1 MGGKSICKFS
11 HKTKERLSLK
21 LGILSQDI
29 RLYSTS
35 RLYESAKNRGHD
47 TEVVSYLRCY
57 MNIAKAK
64 PRIFFQGRQMNFDV
78 VIPRIAATWT
88 FYGAAVVRQFELMGA
103 LSANSSASI
112 SRSRDKL
119 RALQLIGNS
128 GVEMPV
134 TGYVHLSRDIESVLK
149 SVGQPPYVI
158 KLLEGTQGRGVV
170 LTETMEAAI
179 SAIETMKKIDAN
191 ILIQEFVSE
200 SRGEDIRAIVV
211 GDKVVA
217 SMKRKAK
224 PGEFRSNVH
233 LGGTVENYDL
243 NEQEEESAIKAAK
256 VLGLSVAGVDLIQSN
271 RGPLVLEVNSSPG
284 LEGIEK
290 ASGVDVADKII
301 EYLED
306 EHTNRDKSKPIDI

>member
-1 MGGKSICKFS
+1 M
-11 HKTKERLSLK
+11 K

-149 SVGQPPYVI
+149 TVGEPPYVI

-191 ILIQEFVSE
+191 ILIQEFISE

-233 LGGTVENYDL
+233 LGGTVENYEL
-243 NEQEEESAIKAAK
+243 NDQEEESAIKAAK

-284 LEGIEK
+284 LEELK
-290 ASGVDVADKII
+290 KPVGVDVADKII

>member
-1 MGGKSICKFS
+1 
-11 HKTKERLSLK
+11 
-21 LGILSQDI
+21 
-29 RLYSTS
+29 
-35 RLYESAKNRGHD
+35 
-47 TEVVSYLRCY
+47 
-57 MNIAKAK
+57 
-64 PRIFFQGRQMNFDV
+64 V

-149 SVGQPPYVI
+149 TVGEPPYVI

-191 ILIQEFVSE
+191 ILIQEFISE

-233 LGGTVENYDL
+233 LGGTVENYEL
-243 NEQEEESAIKAAK
+243 NEQEEKSAIKAAK

-306 EHTNRDKSKPIDI
+306 QHTNRDKSKPIDI

>member
-1 MGGKSICKFS
+1 M
-11 HKTKERLSLK
+11 R

-29 RLYSTS
+29 SLYSTN
-35 RLYESAKNRGHD
+35 RLYESAKNRGHETD
-47 TEVVSYLRCY
+47 VVSYLRCY
-57 MNIAKAK
+57 MNIAKAN
-64 PRIFFQGRQMNFDV
+64 PRVFFKGRELSYDV

-134 TGYVHLSRDIESVLK
+134 TGYVHLSRDIESVLMT
-149 SVGQPPYVI
+149 VGRPPYVI

-170 LTETMEAAI
+170 LTETMEAAV

-191 ILIQEFVSE
+191 ILIQEFISE
-200 SRGEDIRAIVV
+200 AKGEDIRAIVV
-211 GDKVVA
+211 GDNVVA

-233 LGGTVENYDL
+233 LGGSVEGYKL
-243 NEQEEESAIKAAK
+243 TEEEEISAIKAAK
-256 VLGLSVAGVDLIQSN
+256 VLGLSVAGVDLIQSS
-271 RGPLVLEVNSSPG
+271 RGPLILEVNSSPG
-284 LEGIEK
+284 LEGIER
-290 ASGVDVADKII
+290 ASGIDVAGKIVD
-301 EYLED
+301 YLEYR
-306 EHTNRDKSKPIDI
+306 HLHRDKSAPIDI

>member
-1 MGGKSICKFS
+1 M
-11 HKTKERLSLK
+11 K

-29 RLYSTS
+29 NLYSTS
-35 RLYESAKNRGHD
+35 RLYKTAKKRGHD
-47 TEVVSYLRCY
+47 TQVVSYLRCY
-57 MNIAKAK
+57 MNIAKAN
-64 PRIFFQGRQMNFDV
+64 PRIFFKSDELSFDS
-78 VIPRIAATWT
+78 VIPRIASTWT
-88 FYGAAVVRQFELMGA
+88 FYGAAVVRQFELMGS

-134 TGYVHLSRDIESVLK
+134 TGYVHFSRDIESVLNT
-149 SVGQPPYVI
+149 VGKPPFVI

-170 LTETMEAAI
+170 LTQTMDAAI

-191 ILIQEFVSE
+191 ILIQEFIKE
-200 SRGEDIRAIVV
+200 AEGEDIRAIVV

-233 LGGTVENYDL
+233 LGGSVINYVMTD
-243 NEQEEESAIKAAK
+243 EEKDSAVRSAK
-256 VLGLSVAGVDLIQSN
+256 VLGLHVAGVDLIQSN

-284 LEGIEK
+284 LEGIER
-290 ASGVDVADKII
+290 ASGIDVAEKII
-301 EYLED
+301 EYLEY
-306 EHTNRDKSKPIDI
+306 ETQNRDTSRPIDI

>member
-1 MGGKSICKFS
+1 M
-11 HKTKERLSLK
+11 K

-29 RLYSTS
+29 KLYSTS
-35 RLYESAKNRGHD
+35 RLNESAKKRGHE

-64 PRIFFQGRQMNFDV
+64 PRVFFQGREINYDV

-88 FYGAAVVRQFELMGA
+88 FYGAAVVRQFELMGS

-128 GVEMPV
+128 GVEMPI
-134 TGYVHLSRDIESVLK
+134 TGYVHLSRDIESVLNT
-149 SVGQPPYVI
+149 VGEPPFVI

-170 LTETMEAAI
+170 LTETMGAAI

-191 ILIQEFVSE
+191 ILIQEFISE
-200 SRGEDIRAIVV
+200 ANGEDIRAIVV
-211 GDKVVA
+211 GDEVVA
-217 SMKRKAK
+217 SMKRIAK

-233 LGGTVENYDL
+233 VGGRVEDYKLTD
-243 NEQEEESAIKAAK
+243 QEKESAIRAAK
-256 VLGLSVAGVDLIQSN
+256 GLGLAGAGVDLIRSG

-284 LEGIEK
+284 LEGIER
-290 ASGVDVADKII
+290 ASGIDVADKII
-301 EYLED
+301 EYLEQQ
-306 EHTNRDKSKPIDI
+306 HVTRDKSKPIDI

>member
-1 MGGKSICKFS
+1 M
-11 HKTKERLSLK
+11 K

-149 SVGQPPYVI
+149 TVGQPPYVI

-191 ILIQEFVSE
+191 ILIQEFISE
-200 SRGEDIRAIVV
+200 SKGEDIRAIVV

-233 LGGTVENYDL
+233 LGGSVENYELNDL
-243 NEQEEESAIKAAK
+243 EKENAVKAAK

-290 ASGVDVADKII
+290 ASGIDVADKII
-301 EYLED
+301 VYLED
-306 EHTNRDKSKPIDI
+306 EYGNRDRAKPIDI

>member
-1 MGGKSICKFS
+1 M
-11 HKTKERLSLK
+11 R

-29 RLYSTS
+29 SLYSTS
-35 RLYESAKNRGHD
+35 RLFESAKNRGHE

-57 MNIAKAK
+57 MNIAKAN
-64 PRIFFQGRQMNFDV
+64 PRVFFKGREINYDV

-88 FYGAAVVRQFELMGA
+88 FYGASVVRQFELMGA

-128 GVEMPV
+128 GVEMPI
-134 TGYVHLSRDIESVLK
+134 TGYVHLSRDIESVLMT
-149 SVGQPPYVI
+149 VGKPPYVI

-170 LTETMEAAI
+170 LTETMEAAV

-191 ILIQEFVSE
+191 ILIQEFISE
-200 SRGEDIRAIVV
+200 ANGEDIRAIVV

-233 LGGTVENYDL
+233 LGGSVEGYKLTED
-243 NEQEEESAIKAAK
+243 EEKSAIKAAK
-256 VLGLSVAGVDLIQSN
+256 VLGLSVAGVDLIQSQ
-271 RGPLVLEVNSSPG
+271 RGPLILEVNSSPG
-284 LEGIEK
+284 LEGIER
-290 ASGVDVADKII
+290 ASGIDVAGKII
-301 EYLED
+301 DYLEFK
-306 EHTNRDKSKPIDI
+306 HLNKDKSAPIDI

>member
-1 MGGKSICKFS
+1 M
-11 HKTKERLSLK
+11 K

-29 RLYSTS
+29 KLYSTS
-35 RLYESAKNRGHD
+35 RLYETAIKRGHD
-47 TEVVSYLRCY
+47 TQVVSYLRCY

-64 PRIFFQGRQMNFDV
+64 PRIFFRGDELSFDS

-103 LSANSSASI
+103 FSANSSASI

-134 TGYVHLSRDIESVLK
+134 TGYVHFPRDIESVLNT
-149 SVGQPPYVI
+149 VGEPPFVI

-170 LTETMEAAI
+170 LTETMDAAI
-179 SAIETMKKIDAN
+179 SAIETMKNIDAN
-191 ILIQEFVSE
+191 ILIQEFIKE
-200 SRGEDIRAIVV
+200 SAGEDIRAIVV

-233 LGGTVENYDL
+233 LGGSVSNY
-243 NEQEEESAIKAAK
+243 EMTEEEKNEPQILKADRIRRIA
-256 VLGLSVAGVDLIQSN
+256 
-271 RGPLVLEVNSSPG
+271 RG
-284 LEGIEK
+284 
-290 ASGVDVADKII
+290 SGVKEKNVRELLAQW
-301 EYLED
+301 
-306 EHTNRDKSKPIDI
+306 NRSRKMMKGIKGNRKLRRQMKGMMGDMDDMDMPM

>member
-1 MGGKSICKFS
+1 M
-11 HKTKERLSLK
+11 K

-119 RALQLIGNS
+119 RTLQLIGNS

-134 TGYVHLSRDIESVLK
+134 TGYVHLSRDIESVLNT
-149 SVGQPPYVI
+149 VGQPPYVI

-191 ILIQEFVSE
+191 ILIQEFISE
-200 SRGEDIRAIVV
+200 SKGEDIRAIVV

-233 LGGTVENYDL
+233 LGGSVENYELNDL
-243 NEQEEESAIKAAK
+243 EKENAVKAAK
-256 VLGLSVAGVDLIQSN
+256 VLGLSVAGFDLIQSN

-290 ASGVDVADKII
+290 ASGIDVADKII

-306 EHTNRDKSKPIDI
+306 EYGNRDRSKPIDI

>member
-1 MGGKSICKFS
+1 M
-11 HKTKERLSLK
+11 K

-134 TGYVHLSRDIESVLK
+134 TGYVHLSRDIESVLNT
-149 SVGQPPYVI
+149 VGQPPYVI

-191 ILIQEFVSE
+191 ILIQEFISE
-200 SRGEDIRAIVV
+200 SKGEDIRAIVV

-233 LGGTVENYDL
+233 LGGSVENY
-243 NEQEEESAIKAAK
+243 
-256 VLGLSVAGVDLIQSN
+256 
-271 RGPLVLEVNSSPG
+271 
-284 LEGIEK
+284 
-290 ASGVDVADKII
+290 
-301 EYLED
+301 
-306 EHTNRDKSKPIDI
+306 

>member
-1 MGGKSICKFS
+1 M
-11 HKTKERLSLK
+11 K

-35 RLYESAKNRGHD
+35 RLYESAKNRGHE

-88 FYGAAVVRQFELMGA
+88 FYGAAVVRQFELMGS

-149 SVGQPPYVI
+149 TVGQPPYVI

-191 ILIQEFVSE
+191 ILIQEFVNE
-200 SRGEDIRAIVV
+200 SKGEDIRAIVV

-233 LGGTVENYDL
+233 LGGSVEKYEL

-290 ASGVDVADKII
+290 ASGVNVADKII
-301 EYLED
+301 EYLEF
-306 EHTNRDKSKPIDI
+306 EHSNRDKTKPIDI

>member
-1 MGGKSICKFS
+1 MN
-11 HKTKERLSLK
+11 

-29 RLYSTS
+29 NLYSTS
-35 RLYESAKNRGHD
+35 RLYETAKNRGHNV
-47 TEVVSYLRCY
+47 EVVSYLRCY
-57 MNIAKAK
+57 MNIAKAN
-64 PRIFFQGRQMNFDV
+64 PRIFFRGTELNFDV
-78 VIPRIAATWT
+78 VVPRIAATWT

-128 GVEMPV
+128 GVEMPI
-134 TGYVHLSRDIESVLK
+134 TGYVHLSRDIESVLNT
-149 SVGQPPYVI
+149 VGNPPYVI

-191 ILIQEFVSE
+191 ILIQEFISE
-200 SRGEDIRAIVV
+200 ANGQDIRAIVV

-217 SMKRKAK
+217 SMKRIAR

-233 LGGTVENYDL
+233 LGGSVENYTL
-243 NEQEEESAIKAAK
+243 NEEETKSAVKAAK

-271 RGPLVLEVNSSPG
+271 RGSLVLEVNSSPG

-290 ASGVDVADKII
+290 ASGVDVADEII
-301 EYLED
+301 KYLED
-306 EHTNRDKSKPIDI
+306 KHLNRDKSKPIDI

>member
-1 MGGKSICKFS
+1 M
-11 HKTKERLSLK
+11 K

-35 RLYESAKNRGHD
+35 RLYESARNRGHD

-134 TGYVHLSRDIESVLK
+134 TGYVHLSRDIESVLNT
-149 SVGQPPYVI
+149 VGQPPYVI

-191 ILIQEFVSE
+191 ILIQEFISE
-200 SRGEDIRAIVV
+200 SKGEDIRAIVV

-233 LGGTVENYDL
+233 LGGSVENYELNDL
-243 NEQEEESAIKAAK
+243 EKENAVKAAK

-290 ASGVDVADKII
+290 ASGIDVADKII

-306 EHTNRDKSKPIDI
+306 EYGNRDRSKPIDI

>member
-1 MGGKSICKFS
+1 M
-11 HKTKERLSLK
+11 K

-35 RLYESAKNRGHD
+35 RLFKTAKKRGHD

-64 PRIFFQGRQMNFDV
+64 PRIFFQGREINFDV

-128 GVEMPV
+128 GVEMPI
-134 TGYVHLSRDIESVLK
+134 TGYVHLSRDIESVLRT
-149 SVGQPPYVI
+149 VGTPPYVI

-191 ILIQEFVSE
+191 ILIQEFISE
-200 SRGEDIRAIVV
+200 SSGQDIRAIVV

-217 SMKRKAK
+217 SMKRIAK

-233 LGGTVENYDL
+233 LGGRVEDYKL
-243 NEQEEESAIKAAK
+243 NSQEEESAIKAAK

-290 ASGVDVADKII
+290 ATGIDVADEII
-301 EYLED
+301 KYLE
-306 EHTNRDKSKPIDI
+306 EQHANRDKSKPIDI

>member
-1 MGGKSICKFS
+1 M
-11 HKTKERLSLK
+11 K

-134 TGYVHLSRDIESVLK
+134 TGYVHLSRDIESVLNT
-149 SVGQPPYVI
+149 VGQPPYVI

-191 ILIQEFVSE
+191 ILIQEFISE
-200 SRGEDIRAIVV
+200 SKGEDIRAIVV
-211 GDKVVA
+211 GDRVVA

-233 LGGTVENYDL
+233 LGGSVENYELNDL
-243 NEQEEESAIKAAK
+243 EKENAVKAAK

-290 ASGVDVADKII
+290 ASGIDVADKII

-306 EHTNRDKSKPIDI
+306 EYGNRDRSKPIDI

>member
-1 MGGKSICKFS
+1 M
-11 HKTKERLSLK
+11 K

-134 TGYVHLSRDIESVLK
+134 TGYVHLSRDIESVLNT
-149 SVGQPPYVI
+149 VGQPPYVI

-191 ILIQEFVSE
+191 ILIQEFISE
-200 SRGEDIRAIVV
+200 SKGEDIRAIVV

-233 LGGTVENYDL
+233 LGGSVENYELNDL
-243 NEQEEESAIKAAK
+243 EKENAVKAAK

-290 ASGVDVADKII
+290 ASGIDVADKII

-306 EHTNRDKSKPIDI
+306 EYANRDRSKPIDI

>member
-1 MGGKSICKFS
+1 M
-11 HKTKERLSLK
+11 R

-29 RLYSTS
+29 SLYSTS
-35 RLYESAKNRGHD
+35 RLFESAKNRGHE

-57 MNIAKAK
+57 MNIAKAN
-64 PRIFFQGRQMNFDV
+64 PRVFFKGREINYDV

-88 FYGAAVVRQFELMGA
+88 FYGASVVRQFELMGA

-128 GVEMPV
+128 GVEMPI
-134 TGYVHLSRDIESVLK
+134 TGYVHLSRDIESVLMT
-149 SVGQPPYVI
+149 VGKPPYVI

-170 LTETMEAAI
+170 LTETMEAAV

-191 ILIQEFVSE
+191 ILIQEFISE
-200 SRGEDIRAIVV
+200 ANGEDIRAIVV

-233 LGGTVENYDL
+233 LGGSVEGYEL
-243 NEQEEESAIKAAK
+243 TENEEKSAIKAAK
-256 VLGLSVAGVDLIQSN
+256 VLGLSVAGVDLIQSQ
-271 RGPLVLEVNSSPG
+271 RGPLILEVNSSPG
-284 LEGIEK
+284 LEGIER
-290 ASGVDVADKII
+290 ATGIDVAGKII
-301 EYLED
+301 DYLEFR
-306 EHTNRDKSKPIDI
+306 HLNRDKSVPIDI

>member
-1 MGGKSICKFS
+1 M
-11 HKTKERLSLK
+11 R

-29 RLYSTS
+29 SLYSTS
-35 RLYESAKNRGHD
+35 RLYESAKNRGHE

-57 MNIAKAK
+57 MNIAKAN
-64 PRIFFQGRQMNFDV
+64 PRVFFKGREINYDV

-88 FYGAAVVRQFELMGA
+88 FYGASVVRQFELMGA

-134 TGYVHLSRDIESVLK
+134 TGYVHLSRDIESVLMT
-149 SVGQPPYVI
+149 VGKPPYVI

-170 LTETMEAAI
+170 LTETMEAAV

-191 ILIQEFVSE
+191 ILIQEFISE
-200 SRGEDIRAIVV
+200 ANGEDIRAIVV
-211 GDKVVA
+211 GDRVVA

-224 PGEFRSNVH
+224 AGEFRSNVH
-233 LGGTVENYDL
+233 LGGSVEGYKL
-243 NEQEEESAIKAAK
+243 TENEEKSAIKAAK
-256 VLGLSVAGVDLIQSN
+256 VLGLSVAGVDLIQSQ
-271 RGPLVLEVNSSPG
+271 RGPLILEVNSSPG
-284 LEGIEK
+284 LEGIER
-290 ASGVDVADKII
+290 ASGVDVAGKII
-301 EYLED
+301 DYLEFR
-306 EHTNRDKSKPIDI
+306 HLNRDKSAPIDI

>member
-1 MGGKSICKFS
+1 M
-11 HKTKERLSLK
+11 K

-35 RLYESAKNRGHD
+35 RLYESAKNRGHE

-88 FYGAAVVRQFELMGA
+88 FYGAAVVRQFELMGS

-149 SVGQPPYVI
+149 TVGQPPYVI

-191 ILIQEFVSE
+191 ILIQEFVNE
-200 SRGEDIRAIVV
+200 SKGEDIRAIVV

-233 LGGTVENYDL
+233 LGGSVENYEL

-290 ASGVDVADKII
+290 ASGVNVADKII
-301 EYLED
+301 EYLEF
-306 EHTNRDKSKPIDI
+306 EHLSLIHI

>member
-1 MGGKSICKFS
+1 MN
-11 HKTKERLSLK
+11 
-21 LGILSQDI
+21 QQ
-29 RLYSTS
+29 
-35 RLYESAKNRGHD
+35 NRGHD

-57 MNIAKAK
+57 MNIAKAN

-88 FYGAAVVRQFELMGA
+88 FYGAAVVRQFELMGL

-119 RALQLIGNS
+119 RALQLIGS

-149 SVGQPPYVI
+149 TVGEPHT
-158 KLLEGTQGRGVV
+158 LLSCLKETQGRGVV

-217 SMKRKAK
+217 SMKRKGASRVSF
-224 PGEFRSNVH
+224 ECSSWR
-233 LGGTVENYDL
+233 
-243 NEQEEESAIKAAK
+243 
-256 VLGLSVAGVDLIQSN
+256 N
-271 RGPLVLEVNSSPG
+271 RRKL
-284 LEGIEK
+284 
-290 ASGVDVADKII
+290 
-301 EYLED
+301 
-306 EHTNRDKSKPIDI
+306 

>member
-1 MGGKSICKFS
+1 M
-11 HKTKERLSLK
+11 K

-149 SVGQPPYVI
+149 TVGQPPYVI

-191 ILIQEFVSE
+191 ILIQEFISE
-200 SRGEDIRAIVV
+200 SKGEDIRAIVV
-211 GDKVVA
+211 GDRVVA

-233 LGGTVENYDL
+233 LGGSVEYYEL
-243 NEQEEESAIKAAK
+243 NEQEKKSAIKAAQ

-290 ASGVDVADKII
+290 ASGVDVAEEII
-301 EYLED
+301 KYLED
-306 EHTNRDKSKPIDI
+306 EPVSYTHLTLPTKA

>member
-1 MGGKSICKFS
+1 M
-11 HKTKERLSLK
+11 K

-35 RLYESAKNRGHD
+35 RLYESAKNRGHE

-88 FYGAAVVRQFELMGA
+88 FYGAAVVRQFELMGS

-149 SVGQPPYVI
+149 TVGQPPYVI

-191 ILIQEFVSE
+191 ILIQEFINE
-200 SRGEDIRAIVV
+200 SKGEDIRAIVV

-233 LGGTVENYDL
+233 LGGSVEKYEL
-243 NEQEEESAIKAAK
+243 NKQEEESAIKAAK

-290 ASGVDVADKII
+290 ASGVNVADKII
-301 EYLED
+301 EYLEF
-306 EHTNRDKSKPIDI
+306 EHSNRDKTKPIDI

>member
-1 MGGKSICKFS
+1 M
-11 HKTKERLSLK
+11 K
-21 LGILSQDI
+21 LGILSQDV

-35 RLYESAKNRGHD
+35 RLLESAKNRGHE
-47 TEVVSYLRCY
+47 TEVVSYLKCY

-64 PRIFFQGRQMNFDV
+64 PRIFFQGRQVNFDV

-88 FYGAAVVRQFELMGA
+88 FYGAAVVRQFELMGS

-134 TGYVHLSRDIESVLK
+134 TGYVHLSRDIESVLNT
-149 SVGQPPYVI
+149 VGKPPYVI

-191 ILIQEFVSE
+191 ILIQEFISE
-200 SRGEDIRAIVV
+200 SKGEDIRAIVV
-211 GDKVVA
+211 GDDVVA

-233 LGGTVENYDL
+233 LGDSVENYIL
-243 NEQEEESAIKAAK
+243 TEQEKDSAIKAAK

-290 ASGVDVADKII
+290 ASGIDVADKII
-301 EYLED
+301 EYLE
-306 EHTNRDKSKPIDI
+306 TQRKVRDKSKPIDI

>member
-1 MGGKSICKFS
+1 M
-11 HKTKERLSLK
+11 K

-128 GVEMPV
+128 GVEMPI

-191 ILIQEFVSE
+191 ILIQEFISE
-200 SRGEDIRAIVV
+200 SKGEDIRAIVV

-233 LGGTVENYDL
+233 LGGSVENYELNDL
-243 NEQEEESAIKAAK
+243 EKENAVKAAK

>member
-1 MGGKSICKFS
+1 M
-11 HKTKERLSLK
+11 K

-134 TGYVHLSRDIESVLK
+134 TGYVHLSRDIESVLNT
-149 SVGQPPYVI
+149 VGQPPYVI

-191 ILIQEFVSE
+191 ILIQEFISE
-200 SRGEDIRAIVV
+200 SKGEDIRAIVV

-233 LGGTVENYDL
+233 LGGSVENYELNDL
-243 NEQEEESAIKAAK
+243 EKENAVKAAK

-290 ASGVDVADKII
+290 ASGIDVADKII

-306 EHTNRDKSKPIDI
+306 EYGNRDRSKPIDI

>member
-1 MGGKSICKFS
+1 M
-11 HKTKERLSLK
+11 K

-29 RLYSTS
+29 NLYSTS
-35 RLYESAKNRGHD
+35 RLYKTAKKRGHD
-47 TEVVSYLRCY
+47 TQVVSYLRCY
-57 MNIAKAK
+57 MNIAKAN
-64 PRIFFQGRQMNFDV
+64 PRIFFKSDELSFDS
-78 VIPRIAATWT
+78 VIPRIASTWT
-88 FYGAAVVRQFELMGA
+88 FYGAAVVRQFELMGS

-134 TGYVHLSRDIESVLK
+134 TGYVHFSRDVESVLNT
-149 SVGQPPYVI
+149 VGKPPFVI

-170 LTETMEAAI
+170 LTQTMDAAI

-191 ILIQEFVSE
+191 ILIQEFIKE
-200 SRGEDIRAIVV
+200 AEGEDIRAIVV

-233 LGGTVENYDL
+233 LGGSVIDYVMTD
-243 NEQEEESAIKAAK
+243 EEKDSAVRSAK
-256 VLGLSVAGVDLIQSN
+256 VLGLHVAGVDLIQSN

-284 LEGIEK
+284 LEGIER
-290 ASGVDVADKII
+290 ASGIDVAEKII
-301 EYLED
+301 EYLEY
-306 EHTNRDKSKPIDI
+306 ETQNRDTLKPIDI